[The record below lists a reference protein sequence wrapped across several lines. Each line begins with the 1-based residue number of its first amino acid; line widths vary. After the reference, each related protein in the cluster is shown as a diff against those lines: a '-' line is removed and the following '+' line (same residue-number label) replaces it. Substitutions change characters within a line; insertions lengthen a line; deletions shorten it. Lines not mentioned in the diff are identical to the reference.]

1 MTPFLAVLLLVNAAF
16 NVLVWPSFFRR
27 VAKDPR
33 ARDAGG
39 RPTRFL
45 TVHAVLVGAALLLA
59 AVSAIVGVLALR
71 EV

>member
-1 MTPFLAVLLLVNAAF
+1 MVPLLATLLLVNAVY
-16 NVLVWPSFFRR
+16 NVVVWPAFYRR

-45 TVHAVLVGAALLLA
+45 TVHLVLVGVALVLA
-59 AVSAIVGVLALR
+59 ASSAIAAVFAFAA
-71 EV
+71 